1 MVPLPGASFQ
11 EWLTGNYWML
21 DAPIDELAIGV
32 DLTATTPDLRGLVSH
47 KVWQLSGTI
56 DAERLARGQSVAGTI
71 CLRRL
76 DEGRIPYRF
85 AFRGDDGR
93 PYELNGHKEWHGLS
107 PLESLT
113 LLSAGLYDGRGE
125 EVARATLRFDP
136 RADGLRWLR
145 HIRLQF

>member
-1 MVPLPGASFQ
+1 VLSFPAASFH
-11 EWLTGNYWML
+11 EWLTGSYWML
-21 DAPIDELAIGV
+21 DAPTDELAMGV
-32 DLTATTPDLRGLVSH
+32 DLKVTTPDLRALVSH

-56 DAERLARGQSVAGTI
+56 DAERLAKGQSIAGTI